1 MGENTTIID
10 LDKLE
15 NNAALSKNE
24 LIYKD
29 ECDRLCDTIRRKVQ
43 NNVEAARLTPGE
55 LACQPCF
62 FINGGR
68 GSGKTTL
75 LRAVRKELASRNS
88 KQDVGIVELAAIDPT
103 ELAETENFFIHVLG
117 RIQKVLRDIQSK
129 SSSTD
134 EEKAHIR
141 NARMSID
148 KMSKGLGL
156 LVRRPEDGGSS
167 SDSEFFVQQ
176 SVEDCVSGV
185 ELKREFA
192 SLVEIMCKLRNVDAL
207 LVTVDDADM
216 NFNKCSEVF
225 ETVRKY
231 LINARMV
238 FVFAGDLKLY
248 TMVVRGMQ
256 MQHFGDLLLRYD
268 SERRE
273 HRFNLLDILEDQ
285 YVMKLFPV
293 ENRASLSDFS
303 GVLHRKINIKDSEGK
318 RIELEK
324 FLREQL
330 ASKVKE
336 HLYPVV
342 SEFLRRLTTRSALQ
356 LISYWVKNI
365 KVNTAHS
372 LSAVWAEG
380 IRQIA
385 MQALIKHKVDSQGVH
400 HEGLPALIPA
410 VIRHAQSL
418 NQGVGGASLSA
429 DMGDDSQ
436 KMVSFFLSAE
446 AMRFVQTPA
455 SVLQYVLRVFPALE
469 SSSEEMSIEQH
480 LHSESSRQWGAVCTA
495 RMMSKMNL
503 LESEGKLFANGV
515 IPLLS
520 LPWEVGYESP
530 FRISVQDFVG
540 RFTETAQSL
549 RDEEETCA
557 VLAICHSFSHV
568 VEQGRGTYCLSVFN
582 LLNTV
587 SRLMAIKKAPK
598 AALCESINDILLSAT
613 TIPVVSRQV
622 SSSSAVKRR
631 SRDTSD
637 VQLLRGGEPCDFKEL
652 RFSPVRRGI
661 DSMVNKIYQW
671 ITIMNNEK
679 VVVPPYELRNVW
691 SSFILSSQ
699 LVTNSAKMEALDAR
713 NLVQAGELFKAYLNA
728 FLEYGDMSE
737 SSHMQKVMKSIA
749 ACPLCEWW
757 LNATDESSTVFN
769 HCNQINIGP
778 VQLNMGKETA
788 ENFILMKL
796 KTATEAIRH
805 QGLRYFENIVNGYIW
820 KLTEV
825 YDKAS
830 IQAQMKCES
839 TVIPL
844 YEKLVGLRQ
853 KKGKRKGPLG
863 KREKNVYASRIVSS
877 LKNELI
883 LKHEK
888 NQFDFKD
895 MCHKTQKE
903 YENNLDLDIEER
915 TNSICQKLVG
925 VSNEGE
931 LSDLIK
937 NNMKGSESEH
947 GMLMSSKG
955 NGLVKAC
962 NDCMNAI
969 SVNVEKLINE
979 RIADRRDALIRQ
991 IRDLEE

>member
-1 MGENTTIID
+1 MAENTTIID

-15 NNAALSKNE
+15 NNSAFEKNE
-24 LIYKD
+24 LIYK
-29 ECDRLCDTIRRKVQ
+29 EERDRLCDIIRKKVK
-43 NNVEAARLTPGE
+43 NNVEAAKQSPEE
-55 LACQPCF
+55 LVCQPCF

-75 LRAVRKELASRNS
+75 LRAVRKELASRDP
-88 KQDVGIVELAAIDPT
+88 KLDVGIVELAAIDPT

-117 RIQKVLRDIQSK
+117 RIQKVLRDLQSK
-129 SSSTD
+129 STPSD
-134 EEKAHIR
+134 DEKAHIR

-167 SDSEFFVQQ
+167 SDSESFVQQ
-176 SVEDCVSGV
+176 SVEDCVSGSG
-185 ELKREFA
+185 LKHEFA
-192 SLVEIMCKLRNVDAL
+192 KLVEIMCKLRNVDAL

-238 FVFAGDLKLY
+238 FIFAGDLKLY

-256 MQHFGDLLLRYD
+256 MEHFGNLLLQYD
-268 SERRE
+268 DERRE

-318 RIELEK
+318 QIELEK
-324 FLREQL
+324 FLSEQL
-330 ASKVKE
+330 AAKVKE
-336 HLYPVV
+336 HHYPVV
-342 SEFLRRLTTRSALQ
+342 SGFLSRLTTRSALQ
-356 LISYWVKNI
+356 LISYWVKNM
-365 KVNTAHS
+365 KLNTEQS

-400 HEGLPALIPA
+400 HDGLSALMPA

-418 NQGVGGASLSA
+418 NQGVGGATLSA

-455 SVLQYVLRVFPALE
+455 SVLQYVLRIFPALE

-495 RMMSKMNL
+495 RMMPKMNL
-503 LESEGKLFANGV
+503 LESDGKLFANGV

-520 LPWEVGYESP
+520 QPLEVGYESP
-530 FRISVQDFVG
+530 SRISVQDFVG
-540 RFTETAQSL
+540 SLTETAQSL
-549 RDEEETCA
+549 RDEGETCA

-587 SRLMAIKKAPK
+587 SRLMAIKTAPK
-598 AALCESINDILLSAT
+598 AALCKSINDILLSAT
-613 TIPVVSRQV
+613 NIPVVSRQV
-622 SSSSAVKRR
+622 SSASALKRR
-631 SRDTSD
+631 SREISD
-637 VQLLRGGEPCDFKEL
+637 VQILKGGEACDFKKL
-652 RFSPVRRGI
+652 RFTPVRKEI
-661 DSMVNKIYQW
+661 DSLVNRIYQW
-671 ITIMNNEK
+671 ITDMNNEE
-679 VVVPPYELRNVW
+679 VAVPPYELRNVW
-691 SSFILSSQ
+691 SSFILSCQ

-713 NLVQAGELFKAYLNA
+713 NLAQAGVLFKAYLNA

-737 SSHMQKVMKSIA
+737 SVHMQKVMKSIA

-757 LNATDESSTVFN
+757 LNATDESSDTFS

-796 KTATEAIRH
+796 KTETEAIRH
-805 QGLRYFENIVNGYIW
+805 QGIRYFENIVNGYIW

-830 IQAQMKCES
+830 IQAQVSCES
-839 TVIPL
+839 KVIPL

-853 KKGKRKGPLG
+853 KKGKRKGPMG
-863 KREKNVYASRIVSS
+863 KREKNEYISRIVSS
-877 LKNELI
+877 LKNELS
-883 LKHEK
+883 LNHEK
-888 NQFDFKD
+888 NQFDFKN
-895 MCHKTQKE
+895 MCRKTQDE

-915 TNSICQKLVG
+915 INRICQKLVG

-937 NNMKGSESEH
+937 NNMRGSESEH

-962 NDCMNAI
+962 NDYMNKI
-969 SVNVEKLINE
+969 SANLEKLIDE
-979 RIADRRDALIRQ
+979 RIEERRDMLIRQ
-991 IRDLEE
+991 IRALEE